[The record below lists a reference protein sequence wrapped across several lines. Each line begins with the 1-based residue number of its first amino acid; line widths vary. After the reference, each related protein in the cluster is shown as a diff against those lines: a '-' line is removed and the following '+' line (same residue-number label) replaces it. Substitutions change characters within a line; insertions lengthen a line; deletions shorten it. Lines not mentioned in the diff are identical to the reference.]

1 MALARKP
8 KLTAKTNTPKDE
20 RTIEALI
27 AKGGSIAD
35 DTLPEKSRGGIKPTN
50 VVLRLPP
57 DMLVRVDAAVDTRS
71 VRIPRHTWLL
81 EAVLEKLD
89 REQSL

>member
-8 KLTAKTNTPKDE
+8 KPNAKAQSANDE
-20 RTIEALI
+20 SAIEALI
-27 AKGGSIAD
+27 AKGGSVAED
-35 DTLPEKSRGGIKPTN
+35 GPKDKGRAGGKPTN

-57 DMLVRVDAAVDTRS
+57 DMLARVDEAVEARS

-89 REQSL
+89 REQST

>member
-8 KLTAKTNTPKDE
+8 KPNVKIQRANDE
-20 RTIEALI
+20 SAIEALI
-27 AKGGSIAD
+27 AKGGSVGNGGAKD
-35 DTLPEKSRGGIKPTN
+35 KSGAGIKPTN
-50 VVLRLPP
+50 VVLRLPS
-57 DMLVRVDAAVDTRS
+57 DMLSRVDEAVETRS

-89 REQSL
+89 REQST